1 MNIDIHLCHPEF
13 WKWLYCT
20 YPKCDHL
27 YQKWSF
33 VSSILLMEEIL
44 HHLGCRSPV
53 NDGMFTISTD
63 RRISS
68 VNTITY
74 IFYLQKLITPTWC
87 PWYLQGQSWDG
98 QQEWPW
104 RIGIVNMKNF
114 TEEGSVRDY
123 SSKFQCIQKF
133 WENFVF
139 FVSQEEDYVN
149 LSLLQCLVSVAGW
162 RVVAWAALVG
172 WCLGEL
178 HGSLKTEMGQNHED
192 ANVWTRCTYASI

>member
-1 MNIDIHLCHPEF
+1 MIICIIHTVDGRNPAPSGMYKPCKWWDVYHINWLAGFLPSTHLPIYSTS
-13 WKWLYCT
+13 KNWLY
-20 YPKCDHL
+20 
-27 YQKWSF
+27 
-33 VSSILLMEEIL
+33 
-44 HHLGCRSPV
+44 
-53 NDGMFTISTD
+53 
-63 RRISS
+63 
-68 VNTITY
+68 
-74 IFYLQKLITPTWC
+74 TPTWC

-139 FVSQEEDYVN
+139 FLSQEEDYVN

-178 HGSLKTEMGQNHED
+178 HGSLFPEMGQNHED
-192 ANVWTRCTYASI
+192 ANVWTCCTYASI